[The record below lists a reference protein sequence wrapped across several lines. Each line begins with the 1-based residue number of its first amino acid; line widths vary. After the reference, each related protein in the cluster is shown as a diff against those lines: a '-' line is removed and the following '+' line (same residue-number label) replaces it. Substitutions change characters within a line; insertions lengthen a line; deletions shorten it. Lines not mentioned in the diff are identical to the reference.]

1 MARGWAGGEPGVG
14 VRTLG
19 LGFCAHGPQP
29 AVPAALAGSQGPT
42 QRTSRMNIPPLI
54 LRNARRRCNN
64 LCFRRQRRAHGA
76 SWASCGARA
85 PEATS
90 TVSCARGRMC
100 AAGAW
105 PTWPYHAV
113 APKFGRPSSAVLPLK
128 GGGTFRLLKD
138 EFGLQIIKTV
148 TLYKSW
154 PQSGESG
161 CRWEGRVF
169 AMFCVL
175 DVAYT

>member
-1 MARGWAGGEPGVG
+1 MG

-113 APKFGRPSSAVLPLK
+113 APKFGRPSSAVLSLK
-128 GGGTFRLLKD
+128 GGGYFQASKRRIWFTNHQD
-138 EFGLQIIKTV
+138 SDPLQILASI
-148 TLYKSW
+148 
-154 PQSGESG
+154 
-161 CRWEGRVF
+161 GRVRLPLGG
-169 AMFCVL
+169 ACFCHVL
-175 DVAYT
+175 CSRCGIYVAYA